1 MKSILLLTDSSSA
14 ARRAA
19 LLASSIAGKTGVRL
33 LTVNLENTDKPVPAV
48 DYALVA
54 KNASGVFI
62 AKPVDNSV
70 EKQKAISHADHTF
83 QQGDDVSP
91 RSYTTTEL
99 YTLINK
105 NNIGM
110 VITGFPAEAVF
121 SGINFQTLLNQ
132 IQCPLL
138 LVPEDSNV
146 KSLKRITYM
155 ADLRY
160 CRTEILRSLVK
171 IAKPHQASVL
181 IAQLSLNG
189 LPHLTDSYA
198 ATIFKESIY
207 PLIGYEQLIYQ
218 NIKERNIA
226 KAADVL
232 VNGMHSDLLVLE
244 NRRFHFEEILGSHI
258 QQFMPEQL
266 SVPLLIFPC

>member
-14 ARRAA
+14 ARQAA
-19 LLASSIAGKTGVRL
+19 LLASSIAGKTGARL
-33 LTVNLENTDKPVPAV
+33 STANIETRDKPVPV
-48 DYALVA
+48 GDYALVA

-62 AKPVDNSV
+62 AKPVNNSV

-83 QQGDDVSP
+83 QQGHDVSP

-105 NNIGM
+105 NNIAM
-110 VITGFPAEAVF
+110 VIAGFPAEAVS
-121 SGINFQTLLNQ
+121 SGINFQTLLNH

-138 LVPEDSNV
+138 LVPENSCLE
-146 KSLKRITYM
+146 SLKRITCM

-160 CRTEILRSLVK
+160 SRTEILRSLVK
-171 IAKPHQASVL
+171 IARPLQASLL
-181 IAQLSLNG
+181 IAQLSLKG

-232 VNGMHSDLLVLE
+232 INGMHTDLLVLE
-244 NRRFHFEEILGSHI
+244 NRRFHFEEILGRHI
-258 QQFMPEQL
+258 PQFMPEQL
-266 SVPLLIFPC
+266 SVPLLIFPY